1 MASLPMGDAAVERV
15 NELVQWLSTQPDSLH
30 LRWHDESNEEKAAL
44 PAAVSHHFEKSG
56 YRALY
61 SLPLNDDQGRVGL
74 LLYESSQPDFL
85 DLPHT
90 EMIKVLSGQAT
101 VALRNALLYREVPL
115 ISLLEPLMQKK
126 SALLRTTRSRRL
138 VVAGI
143 AAAVIL
149 MLIFV
154 PLPMRV
160 TGEAVVAPQHLITV
174 AAPVEGN
181 VEKVFAHEGQ
191 RVAAGDVLGSMNDWE
206 WRSDLASTEAK
217 YQQASLAMEDD
228 LSHGN
233 AQSGA
238 DRAQVEYLRTE
249 VDRARTRMQSA
260 ELRSPSAG
268 VVVTADL
275 QSTAGKHLD
284 AGAPF
289 AQVLDLDSAIFRIAI
304 PERDAALMQPGQA
317 AAIKLDSYPQRT
329 WHNNVSIVS
338 PQAEPADGLRTIT
351 AEVPVSNADAV
362 LRAGM
367 SGRAKIFIGWRPAGY
382 VLLRAP
388 ALWAWQTLWD
398 WIGW

>member
-1 MASLPMGDAAVERV
+1 
-15 NELVQWLSTQPDSLH
+15 
-30 LRWHDESNEEKAAL
+30 
-44 PAAVSHHFEKSG
+44 
-56 YRALY
+56 
-61 SLPLNDDQGRVGL
+61 
-74 LLYESSQPDFL
+74 
-85 DLPHT
+85 
-90 EMIKVLSGQAT
+90 
-101 VALRNALLYREVPL
+101 VPL

-126 SALLRTTRSRRL
+126 SALLRTSRSRRL
-138 VVAGI
+138 VTAAI

-149 MLIFV
+149 ILIFV

-174 AAPVEGN
+174 AAPVDGN
-181 VEKVFAHEGQ
+181 VDQVFAHEGQ

-206 WRSDLASTEAK
+206 WRTDLASTEAK

-228 LSHGN
+228 LAHGS

-249 VDRARTRMQSA
+249 VDRARARMQNA

-268 VVVTADL
+268 IVVTPDL
-275 QSTAGKHLD
+275 QNAAGKHLD

-304 PERDAALMQPGQA
+304 PERDAALLQAGQA

-338 PQAEPADGLRTIT
+338 PEAQAADGVRTIT

-388 ALWAWQTLWD
+388 ALWVWQTLWD